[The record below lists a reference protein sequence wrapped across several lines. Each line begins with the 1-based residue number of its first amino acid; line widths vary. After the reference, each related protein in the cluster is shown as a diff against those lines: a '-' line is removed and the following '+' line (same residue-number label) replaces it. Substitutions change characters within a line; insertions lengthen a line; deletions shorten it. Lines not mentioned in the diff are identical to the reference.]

1 MSSLSPTT
9 LAPAASPLASIAEP
23 WRVLE
28 DSRPPT
34 LAMLASATSRLA
46 ENAHDLAAMLTIIRL
61 ATSTGDLR
69 LAKRYATA
77 AIADCEGRNDLQSLS
92 AVSCFIT
99 RSVDPDW
106 GLNLVLKK
114 CIAGGRFEMGNPC
127 YEEALKAVGL
137 QSLLRDLMQSGAAAG
152 KMYNVNGFSGIDVEQ
167 QQANRAKGYG
177 YAFLNTMPKSGSVF
191 LADHLASLYRTP
203 FARIGVDSFPRSLVI
218 PGRAEVLAQ
227 GGLSDQMHLDAS
239 PENLDQLE
247 RAGIRKIYLH
257 VRDPR
262 QATLSWAHHLE
273 SADMTGGNA
282 FYRAALW
289 KQLPSGY
296 DALPWR
302 RKLDWNVQYSYP
314 AFARWAQEW
323 LDAMATQS
331 HRFDIRVSEFA
342 AFAADPTAAVNDLL
356 AFFDIPDRFDRTTS
370 VSGMSHYRKGRADE
384 WREVFSPAQLE
395 AMAGLI
401 TPQMRETFGWA

>member
-46 ENAHDLAAMLTIIRL
+46 EDAHDLAAMLTIIRL
-61 ATSTGDLR
+61 ATSTGDLV

-227 GGLSDQMHLDAS
+227 GGLWDQMHLDAS

-282 FYRAALW
+282 VLSRGVVEAVAFRLRRTAVASEAGLERSVFVSRVRSLGAGVAGRDGHAVASLRHPR
-289 KQLPSGY
+289 QRVRRLCRRPHRGRERPSG
-296 DALPWR
+296 
-302 RKLDWNVQYSYP
+302 
-314 AFARWAQEW
+314 
-323 LDAMATQS
+323 
-331 HRFDIRVSEFA
+331 
-342 AFAADPTAAVNDLL
+342 LL
-356 AFFDIPDRFDRTTS
+356 RH
-370 VSGMSHYRKGRADE
+370 SG
-384 WREVFSPAQLE
+384 PL
-395 AMAGLI
+395 
-401 TPQMRETFGWA
+401 